1 MKTKRILM
9 LLSVLAL
16 FMSVPFAVSAAPI
29 TVNGTVVDETGEPVT
44 GATVMV
50 KGTSVGASTDLDGKF
65 SFQAEKGAK
74 IIVTS
79 VGYTSVEVKVQPE
92 LKITLK
98 EDQALLDEVV
108 VIGYGQVKRRDV
120 TTAISTVDKKE
131 IQNRPLVTAGQ
142 ALQGKAAGVQVIQ
155 GTGQPGA
162 EPAIRIRGAS
172 SFNGDNDP
180 LYVVDGVVTSSIKY
194 LAPTEIESMQVLKD
208 ASAAA
213 IYGSRAANGVILITT
228 KGAESEKAKVSLSL
242 SYGLT
247 DVVNKFDV
255 LNVAQYKELQDEIV
269 GGIALPDGLTDQT
282 DWFKETYKTGSTQN
296 YQVSIAQKGKSMSY
310 YISGGYAR
318 DNGIIQS
325 SFYQRYN
332 FRVKVDGEIRKWL
345 KIGANVA
352 YSDAMSNAGGAFG
365 TGANRGGVVLAVINT
380 PTYAPVWDPENPGQ
394 YYSNFYGMANYGSP
408 AENQA
413 RTANTRYRLHYFLAT
428 GDLLFT
434 ILPNL
439 TLQSKYTL
447 RRNNGHDTTFLD
459 PISTQA
465 GRDAHGKGTDARN
478 TNTQQM
484 WDNILNYN
492 LELKAHR
499 LDVMLGS
506 SWTDSDYRNSY
517 IEGSC
522 FRDADIQTLNA
533 ANKISWDSTATNI
546 TEWGIL
552 SFFGRVAYNFDSR
565 YLVTANL
572 RYDGSSRLHPDRR
585 WKAFPS
591 FSAAWRASEESF
603 LKNVGWISDLK
614 LRGGWGKTGNQGGI
628 GEYAYLQR
636 YGYNRVEWWVAGNEF
651 SAPSIKQSNLRTP
664 DLTWETTTSTDI
676 GVDFSIF
683 NGRWQF
689 NADWYYKKTTN
700 MLMTVALPAGS
711 AVASSIQRNEGAMT
725 NKGFEFSIYSHNI
738 QGEFSW
744 ATSLNMSFNRNRLDD
759 LQLKKIYTSVNAPSS
774 NEDIVRNEPGRPL
787 SGFYGYIADGVDPET
802 GDMIYR
808 DLNGDGRISASDRTY
823 IGDPNPDF
831 TYGMTNT
838 FSWKGFDLSIFIQ
851 GSYGNDIY
859 NLSRH
864 NTEGMFDG
872 KNQTTVVLDR
882 WRIPGQITD
891 VPRASFT
898 LRNSTY
904 FVEDGSY
911 LRLKNISLSYNFSG
925 KWMKKIGLSRLQP
938 YFTATNLLTW
948 TKYKG
953 MDPEVNQYGNSGAV
967 QGVDYGTYPHCRSYV
982 FGLNVEF

>member
-1 MKTKRILM
+1 MKTKRILT
-9 LLSVLAL
+9 LLVLLTGFLLAPL
-16 FMSVPFAVSAAPI
+16 AAVAAPI
-29 TVNGTVVDETGEPVT
+29 TVKGTVKDEAGEPVI

-50 KGTSVGASTDLDGKF
+50 KGTTVGASTGLDGEF
-65 SFQAEKGAK
+65 SLMAEPNAK
-74 IIVTS
+74 LLVTS
-79 VGYTSVEVKVQPE
+79 VGYTKLEVKVQPVMN
-92 LKITLK
+92 LTLK
-98 EDQALLDEVV
+98 EDESLLDEVV

-120 TTAISTVDKKE
+120 TTSISTVDKKD
-131 IQNRPLVTAGQ
+131 IQNRPMITVGQ

-155 GTGQPGA
+155 GNGAPGS
-162 EPAIRIRGAS
+162 EPSIRIRGAS

-180 LYVVDGVVTSSIKY
+180 LYVVDGVVMSNIKY
-194 LAPTEIESMQVLKD
+194 LSPNEIENMQVLKD

-213 IYGSRAANGVILITT
+213 IYGSRAANGVVLITT
-228 KGAESEKAKVSLSL
+228 KSAESEKAKVSFNA
-242 SYGLT
+242 SYGIT
-247 DVVNKFDV
+247 NVVNKMDV
-255 LNVAQYKELQDEIV
+255 LNTQQYKELQDEIV
-269 GGIALPDGLTDQT
+269 GGVALPDGLTDQT
-282 DWFKETYKTGSTQN
+282 DWFKETYKTGNTQN
-296 YQVSIAQKGKSMSY
+296 YQVSVAQKAKTMSY
-310 YISGGYAR
+310 YISGGYTR
-318 DNGIIQS
+318 ENGILKT

-332 FRVKVDGEIRKWL
+332 FRVKVDGEIKKWL
-345 KIGANVA
+345 KIGANVQYA
-352 YSDAMSNAGGAFG
+352 DAMSNGGGAMG
-365 TGANRGGVVLAVINT
+365 TGANQGGVILAVINT
-380 PTYAPVWDPENPGQ
+380 PTYAPVWDPEHPGQ
-394 YYSNFYGMANYGSP
+394 YNCNFYGMANYGSP

-413 RTANTRYRLHYFLAT
+413 RTANTRYRLHYFIAT
-428 GDLLFT
+428 GDALFT

-459 PISTQA
+459 PITTYA
-465 GRDAHGKGTDARN
+465 GRNAHGSGSDLRS

-492 LELKAHR
+492 LEVKKHR

-506 SWTDSDYRNSY
+506 SWTDSDYRNSWIY
-517 IEGSC
+517 GSC
-522 FRDADIQTLNA
+522 YRDASIGTLNA
-533 ANKISWDSTATNI
+533 ANKIAWDNTGTSVTT
-546 TEWGIL
+546 WGIL

-565 YLVTANL
+565 YLLTANL
-572 RYDGSSRLHPDRR
+572 RYDGSSRLHPDHR

-603 LKNVGWISDLK
+603 LKDVSWISDLK
-614 LRGGWGKTGNQGGI
+614 VRGGWGMTGNQGGI

-636 YGYNRVEWWVAGNEF
+636 YSINRQEWFKAGNEY
-651 SAPSIKQSNLRTP
+651 AVPTLKQSNLRTP
-664 DLTWETTTSTDI
+664 DLTWETTTSTDVGI
-676 GVDFSIF
+676 DFAVM
-683 NGRWQF
+683 NGRF
-689 NADWYYKKTTN
+689 SLAADWYYKRTTN

-738 QGEFSW
+738 QGPFSW
-744 ATSLNMSFNRNRLDD
+744 ATSLNMSFNRNKLTD
-759 LQLKKIYTSVNAPSS
+759 LELKKIYTSVNAPAS

-872 KNQTTVVLDR
+872 KNQTTRVLDR

-911 LRLKNISLSYNFSG
+911 LRLKNVQLSYNFSG
-925 KWMKKIGLSRLQP
+925 KWMKKAGITRLQP
-938 YFTATNLLTW
+938 YFTANNLLTW

-967 QGVDYGTYPHCRSYV
+967 QGVDYGTYPHCRSFV

>member
-16 FMSVPFAVSAAPI
+16 FMSVPFAVSASPI
-29 TVNGTVVDETGEPVT
+29 TVNGTVVDEAGEPVI

-65 SFQAEKGAK
+65 SVNAEKGAK

-79 VGYTSVEVKVQPE
+79 VGYTSVEIKAQPE

-155 GTGQPGA
+155 GTGQPGS

-228 KGAESEKAKVSLSL
+228 KGADSEKAKVSLSL

-318 DNGIIQS
+318 DKGIIQS

-380 PTYAPVWDPENPGQ
+380 PTYAPVWDPDNPGQ

-744 ATSLNMSFNRNRLDD
+744 ETSLNMSFNRNRLDD

>member
-29 TVNGTVVDETGEPVT
+29 TVNGTVVDETGEPVI

-79 VGYTSVEVKVQPE
+79 VGYTSVEVKAQPE

-155 GTGQPGA
+155 GTGQPGS

-228 KGAESEKAKVSLSL
+228 KGADSEKAKVSLSL
-242 SYGLT
+242 SYGVT

-318 DNGIIQS
+318 DKGIIQS

-365 TGANRGGVVLAVINT
+365 TGANQGGVVLAVINT

-447 RRNNGHDTTFLD
+447 RRNNGHDTTFRD

-522 FRDADIQTLNA
+522 FRDGDIQTLNA

>member
-16 FMSVPFAVSAAPI
+16 FLSIPFAASAAPI
-29 TVNGTVVDETGEPVT
+29 TVNGMVVDETGEPVI

-65 SFQAEKGAK
+65 SFHAEKGAK

-79 VGYTSVEVKVQPE
+79 VGYTSVEVKAQPE

-228 KGAESEKAKVSLSL
+228 KGADSEKAKVSLSL
-242 SYGLT
+242 SYGVT

-296 YQVSIAQKGKSMSY
+296 YQVSIAQKSKSMSY

-345 KIGANVA
+345 KMGANVA

-651 SAPSIKQSNLRTP
+651 SAPSIAQSNLRTP

-676 GVDFSIF
+676 GIDFSIF

-689 NADWYYKKTTN
+689 NADWYYKKTTD

-774 NEDIVRNEPGRPL
+774 NEDIIRNEPGRPL

>member
-29 TVNGTVVDETGEPVT
+29 MVNGTVVDETGEPVI

-79 VGYTSVEVKVQPE
+79 VGYTSVEVKAQPE
-92 LKITLK
+92 LKIILK

-155 GTGQPGA
+155 GTGQPGS

-318 DNGIIQS
+318 DKGIIQS

-365 TGANRGGVVLAVINT
+365 TGANQGGVVLAVINT

-447 RRNNGHDTTFLD
+447 RRNNGHDTTFRD

-522 FRDADIQTLNA
+522 FRDGDIQTLNA

>member
-1 MKTKRILM
+1 MKAK
-9 LLSVLAL
+9 L
-16 FMSVPFAVSAAPI
+16 FLTLFAVLSFLLTAVPASAAPI
-29 TVNGTVVDETGEPVT
+29 TVNGTVVDETGEPVI

-50 KGTSVGASTDLDGKF
+50 KGTSVGASTDIDGKF
-65 SFQAEKGAK
+65 SFTAEKGAK

-79 VGYTSVEVKVQPE
+79 VGYVSVEAKAQPE
-92 LKITLK
+92 MKITLK

-120 TTAISTVDKKE
+120 TTAISTIDKKD
-131 IQNRPLVTAGQ
+131 IQNRPMTTVGQ
-142 ALQGKAAGVQVIQ
+142 ALQGKAAGVQVVQ
-155 GTGQPGA
+155 GTGVPGA
-162 EPAIRIRGAS
+162 EPSIRIRGAS
-172 SFNGDNDP
+172 SFNGENDP
-180 LYVVDGVVTSSIKY
+180 LYVVDGVVMSNIKY
-194 LAPTEIESMQVLKD
+194 LSPNEIENMQVLKD

-228 KGAESEKAKVSLSL
+228 KSADSEKAKVQLSA

-247 DVVNKFDV
+247 QVVNRMEV
-255 LNVAQYKELQDEIV
+255 LNAKQYKELQDDIV
-269 GGIALPDGLTDQT
+269 GGVALPDNLTDQT
-282 DWFKETYKTGSTQN
+282 DWFDETYRTGSTQN
-296 YQVSIAQKGKSMSY
+296 YQVAVSQRAKTMSY
-310 YISGGYAR
+310 YISGGYTR
-318 DNGIIQS
+318 DGGIIKS

-332 FRVKVDGEIRKWL
+332 FRVKVDGEIKKWL
-345 KIGANVA
+345 KIGANVQ
-352 YSDAMSNAGGAFG
+352 YSDAMSNAGGAMG
-365 TGANRGGVVLAVINT
+365 TGANKGGVVLSVINT
-380 PTYAPVWDPENPGQ
+380 PTYAPIWDPENPGQ
-394 YYSNFYGMANYGSP
+394 YYNNFYGMNNYGSP
-408 AENQA
+408 AEDQA
-413 RTANTRYRLHYFLAT
+413 RTENTRYRLHYFIAT

-439 TLQSKYTL
+439 TLKSTYTL
-447 RRNNGHDTTFLD
+447 RRNNGHDTTFVD
-459 PISTQA
+459 PVATQT
-465 GRDAHGKGTDARN
+465 GRTSHGTGSDLRN

-484 WDNILNYN
+484 WDNVLNYN
-492 LELKAHR
+492 LEIKKHR
-499 LDVMLGS
+499 LDVMLGT
-506 SWTDSDYRNSY
+506 SWTDSDYRNSWIY
-517 IEGSC
+517 GSC
-522 FRDADIQTLNA
+522 YRDASIGTLNA
-533 ANKISWDSTATNI
+533 ANKIAWDNTGTSV
-546 TEWGIL
+546 TEWGIM
-552 SFFGRVAYNFDSR
+552 SFFGRLAYNFDSR

-572 RYDGSSRLHPDRR
+572 RYDGSSRLKPGRR

-591 FSAAWRASEESF
+591 FSAAWRASEENF
-603 LKNVGWISDLK
+603 LKDVSWISDLK
-614 LRGGWGKTGNQGGI
+614 LRGGWGMAGNQAGI

-636 YGYNRVEWWVAGNEF
+636 YSINRIEWFQAGNEY
-651 SAPSIKQSNLRTP
+651 AVPSIVQSNLRTP
-664 DLTWETTTSTDI
+664 DLTWETTTSTNI

-683 NGRWQF
+683 NGRWQL
-689 NADWYYKKTTN
+689 NADWYYKKTTD
-700 MLMTVALPAGS
+700 MLMTVSLPAGS
-711 AVASSIQRNEGAMT
+711 ALASTIQRNEGTMT
-725 NKGFEFSIYSHNI
+725 NTGFEFNIYSHNI

-759 LQLKKIYTSVNAPSS
+759 LQLKKIYTAVNAPQS
-774 NEDIVRNEPGRPL
+774 NEDIIRNEPGRPL

-872 KNQTTVVLDR
+872 KNQTTKVLDR

-891 VPRASFT
+891 VPKASFT

-911 LRLKNISLSYNFSG
+911 LRLKNVTLSYNFSG
-925 KWMKKIGLSRLQP
+925 KWMKKVGITRLQP
-938 YFTATNLLTW
+938 YFTANNLLTW
-948 TKYKG
+948 TKYSG
-953 MDPEVNQYGNSGAV
+953 MDPEVNQYGNAGST

-982 FGLNVEF
+982 FGVNVEF

>member
-29 TVNGTVVDETGEPVT
+29 TVNGTVVDETGEPVI

-65 SFQAEKGAK
+65 SFQAVKGAK

-92 LKITLK
+92 LKIILK

-155 GTGQPGA
+155 GTGQPGS

-318 DNGIIQS
+318 DKGIIQS

-380 PTYAPVWDPENPGQ
+380 PTYAPVWDPDNPGQ

>member
-29 TVNGTVVDETGEPVT
+29 TVNGTVVDETGEPVI

-92 LKITLK
+92 LKIILK

-823 IGDPNPDF
+823 IGDPNPEF

>member
-1 MKTKRILM
+1 MKTNLISRLLLM
-9 LLSVLAL
+9 LTLMVSVTLA
-16 FMSVPFAVSAAPI
+16 ASASPI
-29 TVNGTVVDETGEPVT
+29 TVKGTVVDEAGEPVI
-44 GATVMV
+44 GATVLV
-50 KGTSVGASTDLDGKF
+50 KGTTVGAATGLEGEF
-65 SFQAEKGAK
+65 TLMAEKGARLV
-74 IIVTS
+74 VTS
-79 VGYTSVEVKVQPE
+79 VGYTSVEAKAAPE
-92 LKITLK
+92 VRIVLK
-98 EDQALLDEVV
+98 EDQAMLDEVV

-120 TTAISTVDKKE
+120 TTAISTIDKKDF
-131 IQNRPLVTAGQ
+131 QNRPIVTAGQ
-142 ALQGKAAGVQVIQ
+142 ALQGKASGVQVVQ
-155 GTGQPGA
+155 GTGVPGS
-162 EPAIRIRGAS
+162 EPSIRIRGAS

-194 LAPTEIESMQVLKD
+194 LAPTEIENMQVLKD

-228 KGAESEKAKVSLSL
+228 KGADSERAKVSLNV

-247 DVVNKFDV
+247 DVVNKVKV
-255 LNVAQYKELQDEIV
+255 LNTAQYKELQDEIV
-269 GGIALPDGLTDQT
+269 GGIALPEGLTDQT
-282 DWFKETYKTGSTQN
+282 DWFKETYKTGNTQN
-296 YQVSIAQKGKSMSY
+296 YQLSVAQKGKTMSY

-352 YSDAMSNAGGAFG
+352 YSDAMSNAGGAMG
-365 TGANRGGVVLAVINT
+365 TGANKGGVVLSVINT
-380 PTYAPVWDPENPGQ
+380 PTYAPIWDPENPDQ
-394 YYSNFYGMANYGSP
+394 YYANFYGMANYASP

-413 RTANTRYRLHYFLAT
+413 RTANTRYRMHYFLAT

-459 PISTQA
+459 PVSTVT
-465 GRDAHGKGTDARN
+465 GRESKGKGSDLRN

-484 WDNILNYN
+484 WDNILNYTLDIKKHN
-492 LELKAHR
+492 LN
-499 LDVMLGS
+499 VMLGS
-506 SWTDSDYRNSY
+506 SWTDSDFRNSWIYGSCYRNAS
-517 IEGSC
+517 IE
-522 FRDADIQTLNA
+522 TLNA
-533 ANKISWDSTATNI
+533 ANKIAWDNTGTSI

-552 SFFGRVAYNFDSR
+552 SFFGRVAYNYDSR

-572 RYDGSSRLHPDRR
+572 RYDGSSRLNPDRR

-603 LKNVGWISDLK
+603 LKDVGWISDLK
-614 LRGGWGKTGNQGGI
+614 LRGGWGMTGNQSGV

-636 YGYNRVEWWVAGNEF
+636 YGISRVEWWVAGNEY
-651 SAPSIKQSNLRTP
+651 AVPIVKQSNLRTP

-676 GVDFSIF
+676 GIDFSIF
-683 NGRWQF
+683 NGRWQLS
-689 NADWYYKKTTN
+689 ADWYLKKTTD
-700 MLMTVALPAGS
+700 MLMTVSLPAGS
-711 AVASSIQRNEGAMT
+711 AVASSIQRNEGEMT
-725 NKGFEFSIYSHNI
+725 NKGFEFSVYSHNI

-744 ATSLNMSFNRNRLDD
+744 ATSLNMSFNRNRLDN
-759 LQLKKIYTSVNAPSS
+759 LQLKQIYTSVNAPGS
-774 NEDIVRNEPGRPL
+774 NEDIIRNEPGRPL

-808 DLNGDGRISASDRTY
+808 DLNNDGRISASDRTY

-859 NLSRH
+859 NMSRH
-864 NTEGMFDG
+864 NTEGMMDG

-911 LRLKNISLSYNFSG
+911 LRLKNVSLSYSFSG
-925 KWMKKIGLSRLQP
+925 KWMKKAGITRLQP
-938 YFTATNLLTW
+938 YFSATNLLTW

-982 FGLNVEF
+982 FGLNLEF

>member
-29 TVNGTVVDETGEPVT
+29 TVNGTVVDETGEPVI

-79 VGYTSVEVKVQPE
+79 VGYTSVEVKAQPE

-155 GTGQPGA
+155 GTGQPGS

-296 YQVSIAQKGKSMSY
+296 YQVSISQKGRSMSY

-318 DNGIIQS
+318 DKGIIQS

-365 TGANRGGVVLAVINT
+365 TGANQGGVVLAVINT

-447 RRNNGHDTTFLD
+447 RRNNGHDTTFRD

-522 FRDADIQTLNA
+522 FRDGDIQTLNA

>member
-16 FMSVPFAVSAAPI
+16 FMSVPFAVSASPI
-29 TVNGTVVDETGEPVT
+29 TVNGTVVDEAGEPVI

-65 SFQAEKGAK
+65 SFNAEKGAK

-79 VGYTSVEVKVQPE
+79 VGYTSVEIKAQPE

-155 GTGQPGA
+155 GTGQPGS

-318 DNGIIQS
+318 DKGIIQS

-380 PTYAPVWDPENPGQ
+380 PTYAPVWDPDNPGQ

-465 GRDAHGKGTDARN
+465 GRDAHGKGSDARN

>member
-29 TVNGTVVDETGEPVT
+29 TVNGTVVDETGEPVI

-65 SFQAEKGAK
+65 SFQAVKGAK

-79 VGYTSVEVKVQPE
+79 VGYTSVEVKAQPE
-92 LKITLK
+92 LKIILK

-318 DNGIIQS
+318 DKGIIQS

-380 PTYAPVWDPENPGQ
+380 PTYAPVWDPDNPGQ

-603 LKNVGWISDLK
+603 LKSVGWISDLK

>member
-1 MKTKRILM
+1 
-9 LLSVLAL
+9 
-16 FMSVPFAVSAAPI
+16 
-29 TVNGTVVDETGEPVT
+29 
-44 GATVMV
+44 
-50 KGTSVGASTDLDGKF
+50 
-65 SFQAEKGAK
+65 
-74 IIVTS
+74 
-79 VGYTSVEVKVQPE
+79 
-92 LKITLK
+92 
-98 EDQALLDEVV
+98 
-108 VIGYGQVKRRDV
+108 
-120 TTAISTVDKKE
+120 
-131 IQNRPLVTAGQ
+131 
-142 ALQGKAAGVQVIQ
+142 
-155 GTGQPGA
+155 
-162 EPAIRIRGAS
+162 
-172 SFNGDNDP
+172 
-180 LYVVDGVVTSSIKY
+180 
-194 LAPTEIESMQVLKD
+194 
-208 ASAAA
+208 
-213 IYGSRAANGVILITT
+213 
-228 KGAESEKAKVSLSL
+228 
-242 SYGLT
+242 
-247 DVVNKFDV
+247 
-255 LNVAQYKELQDEIV
+255 
-269 GGIALPDGLTDQT
+269 
-282 DWFKETYKTGSTQN
+282 
-296 YQVSIAQKGKSMSY
+296 
-310 YISGGYAR
+310 
-318 DNGIIQS
+318 
-325 SFYQRYN
+325 
-332 FRVKVDGEIRKWL
+332 
-345 KIGANVA
+345 
-352 YSDAMSNAGGAFG
+352 
-365 TGANRGGVVLAVINT
+365 
-380 PTYAPVWDPENPGQ
+380 
-394 YYSNFYGMANYGSP
+394 
-408 AENQA
+408 
-413 RTANTRYRLHYFLAT
+413 
-428 GDLLFT
+428 
-434 ILPNL
+434 
-439 TLQSKYTL
+439 
-447 RRNNGHDTTFLD
+447 
-459 PISTQA
+459 
-465 GRDAHGKGTDARN
+465 
-478 TNTQQM
+478 
-484 WDNILNYN
+484 
-492 LELKAHR
+492 
-499 LDVMLGS
+499 MLGS

-522 FRDADIQTLNA
+522 FRDGDIQTLNA

>member
-16 FMSVPFAVSAAPI
+16 FMSVPFAVSASPI
-29 TVNGTVVDETGEPVT
+29 TVNGTVVDEAGEPVI

-65 SFQAEKGAK
+65 SFNAEKGAK

-79 VGYTSVEVKVQPE
+79 VGYTSVEVKAQPE
-92 LKITLK
+92 LKIILK

-155 GTGQPGA
+155 GTGQPGS

-269 GGIALPDGLTDQT
+269 GGIVLPDGLTDQT

-318 DNGIIQS
+318 DKGIIQS

-380 PTYAPVWDPENPGQ
+380 PTYAPVWDPDNPGQ

>member
-29 TVNGTVVDETGEPVT
+29 TVNGTVVDETGEPVI

-92 LKITLK
+92 LKIILK

>member
-29 TVNGTVVDETGEPVT
+29 TVNGTVVDETGEPVI

>member
-1 MKTKRILM
+1 M
-9 LLSVLAL
+9 LLTVVLTGLLATL
-16 FMSVPFAVSAAPI
+16 PAVAAPI
-29 TVNGTVVDETGEPVT
+29 TVKGTVVDQTGEPVI

-50 KGTSVGASTDLDGKF
+50 KGTSVGASTDLDGNF
-65 SFQAEKGAK
+65 SFTAEKGAK
-74 IIVTS
+74 IVVTS
-79 VGYTSVEVKVQPE
+79 VGYTSVEVKAQPE
-92 LKITLK
+92 LKITLV

-120 TTAISTVDKKE
+120 TTAISTIDKKD
-131 IQNRPLVTAGQ
+131 IQNRPMTTVGQ
-142 ALQGKAAGVQVIQ
+142 ALQGKAAGVQVVQ
-155 GTGQPGA
+155 GTGAPGE
-162 EPAIRIRGAS
+162 EPSIRIRGAS
-172 SFNGDNDP
+172 SFNGENDP
-180 LYVVDGVVTSSIKY
+180 LYVVDGVVMSNIKY
-194 LAPTEIESMQVLKD
+194 LSPNEIENMQVLKD

-228 KGAESEKAKVSLSL
+228 KSADSEKAKVSLNL
-242 SYGLT
+242 SYGIT
-247 DVVNKFDV
+247 NIVNKFDV
-255 LNVAQYKELQDEIV
+255 LNAQQYKELQDDIV
-269 GGIALPDGLTDQT
+269 GGVALPDGLTDQT
-282 DWFKETYKTGSTQN
+282 DWFDETYKTGQKQN
-296 YQVSIAQKGKSMSY
+296 YQVSVSQRAKSMSY
-310 YISGGYAR
+310 YISGGYTR
-318 DNGIIQS
+318 DDGIIQS

-332 FRVKVDGEIRKWL
+332 FRVKVDGEVRKWL
-345 KIGANVA
+345 KIGANVQ
-352 YSDAMSNAGGAFG
+352 YSDAMSNGGGNMG
-365 TGANRGGVVLAVINT
+365 TGANSGGVVLAVINT

-394 YYSNFYGMANYGSP
+394 YYNNFYGMANYGSP

-413 RTANTRYRLHYFLAT
+413 RTAATRYRLHYFIAT

-439 TLQSKYTL
+439 TLKSTYTL
-447 RRNNGHDTTFLD
+447 RRNNGHDTTFRD
-459 PISTQA
+459 PIATQV
-465 GRDAHGKGTDARN
+465 GRNENGSATDSRN

-492 LELKAHR
+492 LEFKKNKF
-499 LDVMLGS
+499 DIMLGS

-517 IEGSC
+517 IAGTN
-522 FRDADIQTLNA
+522 FRNGDIQTLNA
-533 ANKISWDSTATNI
+533 ANKINWESTATNI
-546 TEWGIL
+546 TEWGVL
-552 SFFGRVAYNFDSR
+552 SFFGRVGYNFDSR

-572 RYDGSSRLHPDRR
+572 RYDGSSRLKPGRR

-603 LKNVGWISDLK
+603 LKDVSWISDLK
-614 LRGGWGKTGNQGGI
+614 LRGGWGMTGNQAGI

-636 YGYNRVEWWVAGNEF
+636 YSYNRIEWWKAGNEY
-651 SAPSIKQSNLRTP
+651 AVPSIKQSNLRTP

-676 GVDFSIF
+676 GLDFSIF
-683 NGRWQF
+683 NGRWQL
-689 NADWYYKKTTN
+689 NADWYYKKTKD
-700 MLMTVALPAGS
+700 MLMTVSLPAGS
-711 AVASSIQRNEGAMT
+711 AVASSIQRNEGSMT
-725 NKGFEFSIYSHNI
+725 NTGFEFSIFSHNI

-744 ATSLNMSFNRNRLDD
+744 STSLNMSFNKNRLDD
-759 LQLKKIYTSVNAPSS
+759 LQLKKIYTSVTAPSS
-774 NEDIVRNEPGRPL
+774 NEDIIRNEPGRPL

-831 TYGMTNT
+831 TYGMTNNL
-838 FSWKGFDLSIFIQ
+838 SWKGFDLSIFIQ

-872 KNQTTVVLDR
+872 KNQTTKVLDR

-891 VPRASFT
+891 VPKASFT

-911 LRLKNISLSYNFSG
+911 LRLKNVTLSYSFDG

-938 YFTATNLLTW
+938 YFSANNLLTW
-948 TKYKG
+948 TKYSG
-953 MDPEVNQYGNSGAV
+953 MDPEVNQYGNNGAV

-982 FGLNVEF
+982 FGVNIEF

>member
-1 MKTKRILM
+1 MKTNRILM
-9 LLSVLAL
+9 LLLVLVLFVPAL
-16 FMSVPFAVSAAPI
+16 FAASAAPI
-29 TVNGTVVDETGEPVT
+29 TVKGTVTDETGEPVV
-44 GATVMV
+44 GVTVMV

-65 SFQAEKGAK
+65 SFKAEKGAK

-79 VGYTSVEVKVQPE
+79 VGYTSVEVKAQPE
-92 LKITLK
+92 LKITLV

-120 TTAISTVDKKE
+120 TTAISTVDKKD

-142 ALQGKAAGVQVIQ
+142 ALQGKAAGVQVVQ
-155 GTGQPGA
+155 GTGAPGE

-172 SFNGDNDP
+172 SFNGNNDP
-180 LYVVDGVVTSSIKY
+180 LYVVDGVVMTTIKY
-194 LAPTEIESMQVLKD
+194 LPPNEIESMQVLKD

-228 KGAESEKAKVSLSL
+228 KSADTERAKVSLNA
-242 SYGLT
+242 SYGFT
-247 DVVNKFDV
+247 NVVNRMDV
-255 LNVAQYKELQDEIV
+255 LNTAQYKELQDEIV

-296 YQVSIAQKGKSMSY
+296 YQVSVSQRAKNMSY

-318 DNGIIQS
+318 DNGILKS

-332 FRVKVDGEIRKWL
+332 FRVKVDGEVRKWL
-345 KIGANVA
+345 KIGANVQ
-352 YSDAMSNAGGAFG
+352 YSDAMSNGGGAMG
-365 TGANRGGVVLAVINT
+365 TGANQGGVILAVINT

-394 YYSNFYGMANYGSP
+394 YYCNFYGMANYGSP

-413 RTANTRYRLHYFLAT
+413 RTENTRYRMHYFIAT

-459 PISTQA
+459 PIKTYQ
-465 GRDAHGKGTDARN
+465 GRNTHGTGSDLRN

-492 LELKAHR
+492 LEFRKNKF
-499 LDVMLGS
+499 DIMLGS
-506 SWTDSDYRNSY
+506 SWTDSDYRNSWIY
-517 IEGSC
+517 GQS
-522 FRDADIQTLNA
+522 FRDGSIGTLNA
-533 ANKISWDSTATNI
+533 ANKITWDNTGTSV
-546 TEWGIL
+546 TEWGIM

-603 LKNVGWISDLK
+603 LRNVGWISDLK

-628 GEYAYLQR
+628 SEYSYLQR
-636 YGYNRVEWWVAGNEF
+636 YKVNRVEWFQAGNEY
-651 SAPSIKQSNLRTP
+651 AVPSLTQSNLRTP
-664 DLTWETTTSTDI
+664 DLGWETTTSTDI
-676 GVDFSIF
+676 GIDFSIF

-689 NADWYYKKTTN
+689 NADWYYKKTTD

-711 AVASSIQRNEGAMT
+711 AVASSIQRNEGSMT

-744 ATSLNMSFNRNRLDD
+744 ATSLNMSFNRNELTD

-872 KNQTTVVLDR
+872 KNQTTRVLDR

-925 KWMKKIGLSRLQP
+925 KWMKKAGITRLQP

-948 TKYKG
+948 TSYKG
-953 MDPEVNQYGNSGAV
+953 MDPEVNQYGNSGSV
-967 QGVDYGTYPHCRSYV
+967 QGVDYGTYPHCRSFV
-982 FGLNVEF
+982 FGVNVEF

>member
-29 TVNGTVVDETGEPVT
+29 TVNGTVVDETGEPVI

-92 LKITLK
+92 LKIILK

-651 SAPSIKQSNLRTP
+651 LAPSIKQSNLRTP

>member
-16 FMSVPFAVSAAPI
+16 FMSVPFAVSASPI
-29 TVNGTVVDETGEPVT
+29 TVNGTVVDEAGEPVI

-65 SFQAEKGAK
+65 SFNAEKGAK

-79 VGYTSVEVKVQPE
+79 VGYTSVEVKAQPE
-92 LKITLK
+92 LKIILK

-228 KGAESEKAKVSLSL
+228 KGADSEKAKVSLSL

-380 PTYAPVWDPENPGQ
+380 PTYAPVWDPDNPGQ

>member
-29 TVNGTVVDETGEPVT
+29 TVNGTVVDETGEPVI

-65 SFQAEKGAK
+65 SFHAGKGAK

-79 VGYTSVEVKVQPE
+79 VGYTSVEVKAQPE
-92 LKITLK
+92 LKIILK

-228 KGAESEKAKVSLSL
+228 KGADSEKAKVSLSL
-242 SYGLT
+242 SYGVT

-380 PTYAPVWDPENPGQ
+380 PTYAPVWDPDNPGQ

-522 FRDADIQTLNA
+522 FRDGDIQTLNA

>member
-16 FMSVPFAVSAAPI
+16 FMSVPFAVSASPI
-29 TVNGTVVDETGEPVT
+29 TVNGTVVDEAGEPVI

-65 SFQAEKGAK
+65 SVNAEKGAK

-79 VGYTSVEVKVQPE
+79 VGYTSVEIKAQPE

-155 GTGQPGA
+155 GTGQPGS

-228 KGAESEKAKVSLSL
+228 KGADSEKAKVSLSL

-318 DNGIIQS
+318 DKGIIQS

-380 PTYAPVWDPENPGQ
+380 PTYAPVWDPDNPGQ

>member
-16 FMSVPFAVSAAPI
+16 FLSVSFTASAVPV
-29 TVNGTVVDETGEPVT
+29 TVNGTVVDESGEPVV

-65 SFQAEKGAK
+65 SFKAEKGAR

-79 VGYTSVEVKVQPE
+79 VGYTSVEVKAQPE

-120 TTAISTVDKKE
+120 TTAISTVDKKD
-131 IQNRPLVTAGQ
+131 IQNRPLVTVGQ
-142 ALQGKAAGVQVIQ
+142 ALQGKAAGVQVVQ
-155 GTGQPGA
+155 GNGAPGS
-162 EPAIRIRGAS
+162 EPSIRIRGAS

-180 LYVVDGVVTSSIKY
+180 LYVVDGVVMSNIKY
-194 LAPTEIESMQVLKD
+194 LSPNEIENMQVLKD

-228 KGAESEKAKVSLSL
+228 KSADSERAKVSLNA
-242 SYGLT
+242 SYGIT
-247 DVVNKFDV
+247 NIVNRFEV
-255 LNVAQYKELQDEIV
+255 LNTAQYKELQDEIV
-269 GGIALPDGLTDQT
+269 GGIALPDDLTDQT
-282 DWFKETYKTGSTQN
+282 DWFDETYKTGNTQN
-296 YQVSIAQKGKSMSY
+296 YQLSVSQKSKNMSY
-310 YISGGYAR
+310 YISGGYTR
-318 DNGIIQS
+318 ENGILKS

-332 FRVKVDGEIRKWL
+332 FRVKVDGQVRKWL
-345 KIGANVA
+345 KISANMQYA
-352 YSDAMSNAGGAFG
+352 DAMSNGGGAMG
-365 TGANRGGVVLAVINT
+365 TGANQGGVVLAVINT
-380 PTYAPVWDPENPGQ
+380 PTYAPVWDPEHPDQ
-394 YYSNFYGMANYGSP
+394 YYRNFYGMANYGSP

-413 RTANTRYRLHYFLAT
+413 RTADTRYRLHYFLAT
-428 GDLLFT
+428 GELLFT

-439 TLQSKYTL
+439 TLKSTYTL
-447 RRNNGHDTTFLD
+447 RRNNGHDTTFRD
-459 PISTQA
+459 PVATYP
-465 GRDAHGKGTDARN
+465 GREDKGSATDARN

-484 WDNILNYN
+484 WDNVLNYN
-492 LELKAHR
+492 IEFKKNRIDL
-499 LDVMLGS
+499 MLGS

-517 IEGSC
+517 IAGKG
-522 FRDADIQTLNA
+522 FRNGEIQTLNA
-533 ANKISWDSTATNI
+533 ANKIDWESTGTNH
-546 TEWGIL
+546 TEWGIM

-603 LKNVGWISDLK
+603 LKDVSWISDLK

-636 YGYNRVEWWVAGNEF
+636 YSINRVEWFAAGNEF
-651 SAPSIKQSNLRTP
+651 AVPSIVQANLRTP

-689 NADWYYKKTTN
+689 NADWYLKKTTD

-725 NKGFEFSIYSHNI
+725 NQGFEFSIYSHNI

-744 ATSLNMSFNRNRLDD
+744 ATSLNMSFNKNRLDD
-759 LQLKKIYTSVNAPSS
+759 LQLKKIYTSVNAPAS
-774 NEDIVRNEPGRPL
+774 NEDIIRNEPGRPL
-787 SGFYGYIADGVDPET
+787 SGFYGYVADGVDPET

-851 GSYGNDIY
+851 GSYGNDVY

-872 KNQTTVVLDR
+872 KNQTTKVLDR

-911 LRLKNISLSYNFSG
+911 LRLKNVSLAYNFSG
-925 KWMKKIGLSRLQP
+925 KWMKKAGISRLQP

-948 TKYKG
+948 TRYSG

-967 QGVDYGTYPHCRSYV
+967 QGVDYGTYPHCRSFV
-982 FGLNVEF
+982 FGVNLEF

>member
-29 TVNGTVVDETGEPVT
+29 TVNGTVVDETGEPVI

-92 LKITLK
+92 LKIILK

-882 WRIPGQITD
+882 IPGQITD

>member
-16 FMSVPFAVSAAPI
+16 FLSASFVASAAPI
-29 TVNGTVVDETGEPVT
+29 TVNGTVVDEAGEPVI

-65 SFQAEKGAK
+65 SFHAEKGAK

-79 VGYTSVEVKVQPE
+79 VGYTSVEVKAQPE
-92 LKITLK
+92 LKIILK

-155 GTGQPGA
+155 GTGQPGS

-228 KGAESEKAKVSLSL
+228 KGADSEKAKVSLSL

-296 YQVSIAQKGKSMSY
+296 YQMSIAQKGKSMSY

-318 DNGIIQS
+318 DNGIIQT

-380 PTYAPVWDPENPGQ
+380 PTYAPVWDPDNPGQ

-465 GRDAHGKGTDARN
+465 GRDAHGKGTDSRN

-651 SAPSIKQSNLRTP
+651 SAPSIAQSNLRTP

-689 NADWYYKKTTN
+689 NADWYYKKTTD